1 MKHLEKLPQLT
12 AYREILAS
20 RGIEQ
25 GLIGPREGERLWER
39 HILNCAVVTTDQELL
54 PTNADVIDVGSGA
67 GLPGLVW
74 ALCRPDLRVILV
86 ESLLRRSQFLA
97 DTIEELEV
105 QDRVRVVRGRAEEM
119 TGLQA
124 DVVTARAVAAL
135 PKLLLW
141 LRPLMRGDGQ
151 LVLLKGDKA
160 ETEVTDAQDIAQ
172 RLGLAPAQIVHI
184 GGEGLERATTVVC
197 YRQLA

>member
-1 MKHLEKLPQLT
+1 MKHLENVPQLA

-74 ALCRPDLRVILV
+74 ALCRPDLRVVLV

-97 DTIEELEV
+97 DTIEELAV
-105 QDRVRVVRGRAEEM
+105 QDRVRVVRGRR
-119 TGLQA
+119 
-124 DVVTARAVAAL
+124 D
-135 PKLLLW
+135 
-141 LRPLMRGDGQ
+141 RPFL
-151 LVLLKGDKA
+151 
-160 ETEVTDAQDIAQ
+160 
-172 RLGLAPAQIVHI
+172 
-184 GGEGLERATTVVC
+184 
-197 YRQLA
+197 